1 MPFILFLVRLTLILL
16 LILAPLLYAA
26 QRTSLSPLENV
37 IVYLSVTLGLLLFLY
52 ELLKG
57 GVAGGESETNLLHGV
72 ICDEVKR
79 LSNLHKS
86 TLQQVDKLYEA
97 MQKSPCLD
105 SLWDELHAEQRKSQ
119 EYFQRLTAA
128 EKYALESERN
138 IQNLEAEL
146 KNSHLEATELS
157 KQFGQVK
164 DELEALRKSQEGR
177 LSQVLPAELLASEV
191 GDTVRWASEAAT
203 QQDVIAANIFASL
216 QSLFASQLDPDAS
229 GQSLDYLPALGR
241 SLSKMARRSG
251 WSSSQRHEMFS
262 CWARVLN
269 SLSRNEF
276 TLYVPDIG
284 ARVRNDT
291 MNGLHEGTV
300 SEVNCWGVRNHKQ
313 GIAYMAE
320 VG

>member
-1 MPFILFLVRLTLILL
+1 MLFTIARFLLILL

-26 QRTSLSPLENV
+26 PPRVSLSPLSQV
-37 IVYLSVTLGLLLFLY
+37 LVYLSATLGLLLFLY

-57 GVAGGESETNLLHGV
+57 GGSGGESETNLLYRGTY
-72 ICDEVKR
+72 DEVKR
-79 LSNLHKS
+79 LSALHKS
-86 TLQQVDKLYEA
+86 TSQQVHNMYQT
-97 MQKSPCLD
+97 MQNSPNLD
-105 SLWDELHAEQRKSQ
+105 SLRDELHAEQEKSK
-119 EYFQRLTAA
+119 EYFQRLTDAQDS
-128 EKYALESERN
+128 ALDSERC
-138 IQNLEAEL
+138 IQELEAEL
-146 KNSHLEATELS
+146 QKRLIEASELG
-157 KQFGQVK
+157 KQLAHVH
-164 DELEALRKSQEGR
+164 DELEVLRKSQEAR

-203 QQDVIAANIFASL
+203 QQDVIAANLFASL
-216 QSLFASQLDPDAS
+216 QSLFASQLDTDAS
-229 GQSLDYLPALGR
+229 GQSLDYLPALGKA
-241 SLSKMARRSG
+241 LSKMATRAG
-251 WSSSQRHEMFS
+251 WSSSKRHEMFS

-269 SLSRNEF
+269 SLSRNDF

-300 SEVNCWGVRNHKQ
+300 SEVRCWGVRNHKQ